1 MKTIL
6 SRNKIIVSKNNII
19 LPNNRQ
25 SVRIS
30 ETKTG
35 GSIRKSITTTSFPIG
50 ITNSGSQ
57 PIKMSKN
64 LVILFPFCPER
75 SLTPTGETVVD
86 CTHVP
91 DPREAPRPLLP
102 YRHEVVTR
110 WELQD

>member
-6 SRNKIIVSKNNII
+6 SRNNIIVSKNNII

-25 SVRIS
+25 RVRIS

-50 ITNSGSQ
+50 ITNMGTQ

-64 LVILFPFCPER
+64 FGNTISYGGSLNQNLARLNFPDKNKNKNVR
-75 SLTPTGETVVD
+75 L
-86 CTHVP
+86 
-91 DPREAPRPLLP
+91 RM
-102 YRHEVVTR
+102 
-110 WELQD
+110 

>member
-25 SVRIS
+25 RVRIS

-35 GSIRKSITTTSFPIG
+35 GSIRKSINTTSFPIG
-50 ITNSGSQ
+50 ITNMGTQ

-64 LVILFPFCPER
+64 FGNTISYGG
-75 SLTPTGETVVD
+75 SLNQNLARLNFSDKNKNKNV
-86 CTHVP
+86 
-91 DPREAPRPLLP
+91 RLRM
-102 YRHEVVTR
+102 
-110 WELQD
+110 

>member
-50 ITNSGSQ
+50 ITNMGSQ

-64 LVILFPFCPER
+64 FGNTISYGG
-75 SLTPTGETVVD
+75 SLNQNLARLNFSDKNKNKNV
-86 CTHVP
+86 
-91 DPREAPRPLLP
+91 RLRM
-102 YRHEVVTR
+102 
-110 WELQD
+110 

>member
-6 SRNKIIVSKNNII
+6 SRNKIIVSKNHII

-50 ITNSGSQ
+50 LVNSGTQ

-64 LVILFPFCPER
+64 FGNTISYGG
-75 SLTPTGETVVD
+75 SLNQNLARLNFSDKNKNKNV
-86 CTHVP
+86 
-91 DPREAPRPLLP
+91 RLRM
-102 YRHEVVTR
+102 
-110 WELQD
+110 

>member
-6 SRNKIIVSKNNII
+6 SRNNIIVSKNNII

-25 SVRIS
+25 RVRIL

-50 ITNSGSQ
+50 ITNMGTQ

-64 LVILFPFCPER
+64 FGNTISYGG
-75 SLTPTGETVVD
+75 SLNQNLARLNFSDKNKNKNV
-86 CTHVP
+86 
-91 DPREAPRPLLP
+91 RLRM
-102 YRHEVVTR
+102 
-110 WELQD
+110 

>member
-35 GSIRKSITTTSFPIG
+35 GSIIKKSINTTSFPIG
-50 ITNSGSQ
+50 ITNMGSQ
-57 PIKMSKN
+57 PIKMMSKHSGNTISYGGSLNQN
-64 LVILFPFCPER
+64 LARLNFSDKNKNKNVRLR
-75 SLTPTGETVVD
+75 M
-86 CTHVP
+86 
-91 DPREAPRPLLP
+91 
-102 YRHEVVTR
+102 
-110 WELQD
+110 

>member
-6 SRNKIIVSKNNII
+6 SRNNIIVSKNNII

-25 SVRIS
+25 RVRIS

-50 ITNSGSQ
+50 ITNMGTQ

-64 LVILFPFCPER
+64 FGNTISYGG
-75 SLTPTGETVVD
+75 SLNQNLARLNFSDKNKKKNV
-86 CTHVP
+86 
-91 DPREAPRPLLP
+91 RLRM
-102 YRHEVVTR
+102 
-110 WELQD
+110 

>member
-6 SRNKIIVSKNNII
+6 SRNNIIVSKNNII

-25 SVRIS
+25 RARIS

-50 ITNSGSQ
+50 ITNMGTQ

-64 LVILFPFCPER
+64 FGNTISYGG
-75 SLTPTGETVVD
+75 SLNQNLARLNFSDKNKNKTV
-86 CTHVP
+86 
-91 DPREAPRPLLP
+91 RLRM
-102 YRHEVVTR
+102 
-110 WELQD
+110 

>member
-6 SRNKIIVSKNNII
+6 SRNNIIVSKNHII

-25 SVRIS
+25 RVRIS

-50 ITNSGSQ
+50 ITNMGTQ

-64 LVILFPFCPER
+64 FGNTISYGG
-75 SLTPTGETVVD
+75 SLNQNLARLNFSDKNKNKNV
-86 CTHVP
+86 
-91 DPREAPRPLLP
+91 RLRM
-102 YRHEVVTR
+102 
-110 WELQD
+110 

>member
-6 SRNKIIVSKNNII
+6 SRNNIIVSKNNII

-25 SVRIS
+25 HVRIS

-50 ITNSGSQ
+50 ITNMGTQ

-64 LVILFPFCPER
+64 FGNTISYGG
-75 SLTPTGETVVD
+75 SLNQNLARLNFSDKNKNKNV
-86 CTHVP
+86 
-91 DPREAPRPLLP
+91 RLRM
-102 YRHEVVTR
+102 
-110 WELQD
+110 